1 MSAFN
6 IKNLTSDLAISLI
19 EGLDSIEEAAKH
31 YQGCQGSL
39 PHLFWHKNEKNPKI
53 FQNQLV
59 RCPTGPS
66 KDNLV

>member
-31 YQGCQGSL
+31 Y
-39 PHLFWHKNEKNPKI
+39 
-53 FQNQLV
+53 
-59 RCPTGPS
+59 
-66 KDNLV
+66 